1 MSLVAGSSLGPYQI
15 LAPLGSGGMGEVYRA
30 RDTKLNRDVA
40 LKVLPDGLTAD
51 PERVARFH
59 REAQLLAALNHPNIG
74 SIYGLEDSDGIRA
87 LVLELVE
94 GPTVADRIA
103 HGPIPLDEA
112 LPIARQI
119 AEALEAAHEKGVIHR
134 DLKPANIKVRDDGSV
149 KVLDFGLAKI
159 LETDST
165 ASGPPAAYSPGSTQS
180 PTITTPAMTQMGMIL
195 GTAAY
200 MSPEQAKGRPADKR
214 SDIWAFGC
222 VLFEMLTGKRAFEAE
237 DVSDTLAAVLRGEPD
252 WTRIPPDVP
261 VPIRV
266 CVQRCL
272 EKDRSKRI
280 GDVST
285 VRFVINEA
293 AVLTLPGGTTTPI
306 DIPRSPIW
314 RRASAVLIGVLLT
327 GTVTAGAMWAVMR
340 PPASQPAVARFP
352 ISLDEGHQFG
362 SNGLRLVAISPDGSQ
377 IAYAASAADRVQT
390 RPLATTQGLYLR
402 SMADDGARPIPGTEV
417 EGAVGGPVFSPDGQS
432 IAFYVGSNNAGVLSR
447 AKGLLKRIGLNGGTA
462 VTLCEIDL
470 PLGISWNRDG
480 IMFGQ
485 LSKGIMRV
493 SPNGG
498 EPEQVVPV
506 EHGEILQGP
515 LMLPDGDSLLFTQ
528 AQDAGGAFGPFD
540 DVWDKAQVVVQSL
553 NSGKRKTLVEGG
565 SDARFLSTGHLV
577 YAVGGTLRAVPFD
590 PKRLEVT
597 GRPTPVVQ
605 GIGRSRFGPNARTG
619 SAHFS
624 ISEGGSLVY
633 LPGPVSL
640 SSSPPQDLA
649 FLDRDSRVELLKLPP
664 APYEFPHISPD
675 GKQVAVGTNDGR
687 EANVWIYDL
696 SRTSSRRQLTFGGK
710 NRFPVW
716 SPDGQHL
723 AFQSDREGDF
733 AIFWQ
738 KADGTAPAER
748 LTKPVKGTS
757 HVPES
762 WSAKANRL
770 AFDVIEE
777 SSFSLWTLSLPDRKA
792 EPFGDVRSKSVQPAA
807 AFSPDGRWIA
817 YQSGEIPDPQVFV
830 QTFTSTGTKYQI
842 ARGRHPRWSPD
853 GSQLFYTLNNRI
865 LAVGVV
871 TRPSFR
877 FATPAIIATGFSNAP
892 MAPASY
898 DVAPDANRFM
908 GTVDAA
914 GLIPAATGA
923 TRRIEVVLNW
933 QEELKQRVPFK

>member
-1 MSLVAGSSLGPYQI
+1 
-15 LAPLGSGGMGEVYRA
+15 
-30 RDTKLNRDVA
+30 
-40 LKVLPDGLTAD
+40 LKVLPEIFTAD
-51 PERVARFH
+51 RERVARFQ
-59 REAQLLAALNHPNIG
+59 REAQLLASLNHPNIG

-94 GPTVADRIA
+94 GPTLADRIA
-103 HGPIPLDEA
+103 HGPIPIDEA

-159 LETDST
+159 LDTDG
-165 ASGPPAAYSPGSTQS
+165 AAAGQPGPYSPAVTNS

-237 DVSDTLAAVLRGEPD
+237 DISDTLAAVLRSEPD

-293 AVLTLPGGTTTPI
+293 AVLTLTGGTTTPI
-306 DIPRSPIW
+306 GIPRSPIW
-314 RRASAVLIGVLLT
+314 RRASAVLIGALLT
-327 GTVTAGAMWAVMR
+327 GAVAAGAMWMVMR

-352 ISLDEGHQFG
+352 ISLDESQQFG

-377 IAYAASAADRVQT
+377 IAYAALAADRVQP
-390 RPLATTQGLYLR
+390 RPLVTTQGLYLR
-402 SMADDGARPIPGTEV
+402 SMAEDGARPIPGTGV
-417 EGAVGGPVFSPDGQS
+417 EGTVGSPVFSPDGQS
-432 IAFYVGSNNAGVLSR
+432 IAFYVGNNNAGVLSQ
-447 AKGLLKRIGLNGGTA
+447 AKGVLKRISLNGGAA
-462 VTLCEIDL
+462 VTLCDIGL

-480 IMFGQ
+480 IVFGQ
-485 LSKGIMRV
+485 QSKGIMRV

-498 EPEQVVPV
+498 EPEQLIPV
-506 EHGEILQGP
+506 KHGEILQGP
-515 LMLPDGDSLLFTQ
+515 QMLPGGDSLLFTQ
-528 AQDAGGAFGPFD
+528 AQDAGDTFGPAD

-577 YAVGGTLRAVPFD
+577 YAVGGTLRAAPFD
-590 PKRLEVT
+590 PTRLEVT
-597 GRPTPVVQ
+597 GRPVPVVE

-633 LPGPVSL
+633 IPGPVSAA
-640 SSSPPQDLA
+640 SSLLKDLA
-649 FLDRDSRVELLKLPP
+649 LLDRNSRLELLKLPP
-664 APYEFPHISPD
+664 APYEFPRISPD
-675 GKQVAVGTNDGR
+675 GKQVAVGTSDGR
-687 EANVWIYDL
+687 EVNVWIYDL
-696 SRTSSRRQLTFGGK
+696 SRTSPLRQLTFGGK

-716 SPDGQHL
+716 SPDGHHV
-723 AFQSDREGDF
+723 AFQSDREGDS

-762 WSAKANRL
+762 WSATASRL

-777 SSFSLWTLSLPDRKA
+777 SSFSLWTLSFPDRK
-792 EPFGDVRSKSVQPAA
+792 ETSFGDVRSKSVPPAA

-817 YQSGEIPDPQVFV
+817 YQSGEIPTPQVFV
-830 QTFTSTGTKYQI
+830 QTFPSTGTKYQI
-842 ARGRHPRWSPD
+842 ARGRHPRWLPD
-853 GSQLFYTLNNRI
+853 GSQLFYTVTDRI
-865 LAVGVV
+865 LSVGVV
-871 TRPSFR
+871 TRPSFK
-877 FATPAIIATGFSNAP
+877 FATPAIIATGFANAP

-898 DVAPDANRFM
+898 DVAHANHFI
-908 GTVDAA
+908 GAVDAA

-933 QEELKQRVPFK
+933 QEEMKQRVPVK